1 MFHVKHAKG
10 KMNESG
16 NLFTT
21 KGPEEPL
28 AARMRP
34 RNFDE
39 FVGQGNIVA
48 KGAFVRNLIE
58 KDELSSLIFFGPAGT
73 GKTTLASIIA
83 RMTQAKF
90 ISISAVSSGLK
101 ELKTIEKESQKRHQQ
116 GQKTILFIDEI
127 HRFNK
132 TQQDALLP
140 IVEDGTV
147 ILIGAT
153 TENPSFELNSALL
166 SRSRVVVFQ
175 LLSQSEILKILK
187 RALTSSRGYGDED
200 FTLPEKQLN
209 VLADAANGDAR
220 TALNL
225 LEMVYLNAERK
236 NGKILVSDQLFSQ
249 IIAGRQLRYDKNGEE
264 FYNLISAL
272 HKSMRN
278 SDDDAAIYWLA
289 RLLEGG
295 ADPLYVARR
304 VVRFASEDIG
314 LADSNALNV
323 AVNAFQACKYIGMP
337 ECSVHLTH
345 AVIYCALS
353 PKSNAVYQAYL
364 AAKKDV
370 HEHFNDPVPLQI
382 RNASTKLM
390 KEMDYGKGY
399 KYAHDYAAKITDLDP
414 WPPSVP
420 KKEYYQPDGLNQE
433 KIFKERK
440 ARIKAWHQKHDHNST
455 KA

>member
-1 MFHVKHAKG
+1 
-10 KMNESG
+10 MNESG
-16 NLFTT
+16 NLFAPASQT
-21 KGPEEPL
+21 PEEPL

-34 RNFDE
+34 RNFSE

-83 RMTQAKF
+83 RMTKAKF
-90 ISISAVSSGLK
+90 VSISAVASGLK
-101 ELKTIEKESQKRHQQ
+101 DLKEFEKTARKTRQQ
-116 GQKTILFIDEI
+116 GQRTILFIDEI
-127 HRFNK
+127 HRYNK
-132 TQQDALLP
+132 AQQDALLP

-175 LLSQSEILKILK
+175 LLTQAEIRAILQQ
-187 RALTSSRGYGDED
+187 ALTSSRGYGDQD
-200 FTLPEKQLN
+200 FTLTTNQLST
-209 VLADAANGDAR
+209 LADAANGDAR

-225 LEMVYLNAERK
+225 LEMLYQNGDQV
-236 NGKILVSDQLFSQ
+236 NGKVTVSPQLFEQ
-249 IIAGRQLRYDKNGEE
+249 VLQGRQLRYDKNGEE
-264 FYNLISAL
+264 YYNLISAL

-278 SDDDAAIYWLA
+278 SDDDAAVYWLA

-323 AVNAFQACKYIGMP
+323 AINAFQACQFIGMP
-337 ECSVHLTH
+337 ECSVHLTQ
-345 AVIYCALS
+345 AVVYCALS
-353 PKSNAVYQAYL
+353 PKSNATYTAYS

-370 HEHFNDPVPLQI
+370 HEHFNDPVPLQL
-382 RNASTKLM
+382 RNAPTKLM
-390 KEMDYGKGY
+390 AEMNYGKGY
-399 KYAHDYAAKITDLDP
+399 KYAHDYAAKITDLTT

-420 KKEYYQPDGLNQE
+420 KHEYYQPTGLNQE
-433 KIFKERK
+433 KVFKERK
-440 ARIKAWHQKHDHNST
+440 ERIKAWHHKHDPATNDST
-455 KA
+455 KKS